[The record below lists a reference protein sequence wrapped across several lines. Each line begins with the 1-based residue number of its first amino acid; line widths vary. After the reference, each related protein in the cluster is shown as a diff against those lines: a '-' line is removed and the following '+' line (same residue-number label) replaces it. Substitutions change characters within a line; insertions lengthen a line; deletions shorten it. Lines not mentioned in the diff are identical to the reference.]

1 MWLLLGLFSAILL
14 GFYDVTKKLALQ
26 NNAVIPVLFAAT
38 LFSSILLL
46 PLPILSHFYPSK
58 MQHTWFYVPP
68 IDERTHFFIFLKA
81 LLVLASW
88 IFGYFSFKH
97 LPITIIT
104 PIEAT
109 RPLWTLIGAIII
121 FSEQLS
127 PIQWLGVIITLVSFY
142 IFSLTGKKEGLHFSH
157 NKWIWFSITASL
169 LGTGSGLYDKFLMQ
183 HFNRVAVQAYYVF
196 YQAIIM
202 GIIVLLLWYPKRKET
217 TPFKWRYSIIGIS
230 IFLSLADFLYFFAL
244 SDPHAMISLLTV
256 VRRSGVVVS
265 FSIGAILFREK
276 NITVKAICLSGVIIG
291 TLLLLLT

>member
-46 PLPILSHFYPSK
+46 PLPILSHFFPSV

-68 IDERTHFFIFLKA
+68 IDGRTHFFIFLKA

-109 RPLWTLIGAIII
+109 RPLWTLIGAIVI

-127 PIQWLGVIITLVSFY
+127 SIQWLGVIITLVSFY

-157 NKWIWFSITASL
+157 NKWIWFSIMASL
-169 LGTGSGLYDKFLMQ
+169 LGAGSGLYDKFLMQ
-183 HFNRVAVQAYYVF
+183 HFNRVAVQSYYVF

-217 TPFKWRYSIIGIS
+217 TPFQWRNAIIGIS
-230 IFLSLADFLYFFAL
+230 IFLTLADFLYFYAL
-244 SDPHAMISLLTV
+244 SDPNAMISLLTV

-276 NITVKAICLSGVIIG
+276 NIKIKAICLSGVIIG
-291 TLLLLLT
+291 TLLLLLA

>member
-38 LFSSILLL
+38 LISSILLL
-46 PLPILSHFYPSK
+46 PLPILSHFYPIE

-68 IDERTHFFIFLKA
+68 IDGRTHFFIFLKA
-81 LLVLASW
+81 LLVLSSW

-109 RPLWTLIGAIII
+109 RPLWTLIGAIAI

-127 PIQWLGVIITLVSFY
+127 PIQWVGVIVTLISFY

-157 NKWIWFSITASL
+157 NKWIWFSIMASL
-169 LGTGSGLYDKFLMQ
+169 LGAGSGLYDKFLMQ
-183 HFNRVAVQAYYVF
+183 HFNRVAVQSYYVF

-217 TPFKWRYSIIGIS
+217 TPFQWRYAIIGIS
-230 IFLSLADFLYFFAL
+230 IFLTLADFLYFFAL
-244 SDPHAMISLLTV
+244 SNPSAMISLLTV

-276 NITVKAICLSGVIIG
+276 NIVAKAICLLGVIVG
-291 TLLLLLT
+291 TFLLLLS

>member
-38 LFSSILLL
+38 LFSSVLLL
-46 PLPILSHFYPSK
+46 PLPILSHFYPSEMK
-58 MQHTWFYVPP
+58 HTWFYVPP
-68 IDERTHFFIFLKA
+68 IDARTHFFIFLKS
-81 LLVLASW
+81 LLVLSSW

-109 RPLWTLIGAIII
+109 RPLWTLIGAIVI
-121 FSEQLS
+121 FTEQLS
-127 PIQWLGVIITLVSFY
+127 PIQWVGVIITLISFY

-157 NKWIWFSITASL
+157 NKWIWFSIIASL
-169 LGTGSGLYDKFLMQ
+169 LGAGSGLYDKFLMQ
-183 HFNRVAVQAYYVF
+183 HFNRVAVQSYYVF

-217 TPFKWRYSIIGIS
+217 TPFQWRYAIIGIS
-230 IFLSLADFLYFFAL
+230 FFLTLADFLYFFAL
-244 SDPHAMISLLTV
+244 SDPNAMISLLTV

-276 NITVKAICLSGVIIG
+276 NITLKAICLSGVIVG

>member
-1 MWLLLGLFSAILL
+1 MWLLLGLFSAVLL

-38 LFSSILLL
+38 LISSVLLL
-46 PLPILSHFYPSK
+46 PLPILSYFFPSQ
-58 MQHTWFYVPP
+58 MQHTWVYVPP
-68 IDERTHFFIFLKA
+68 IDARTHFFIFLKS

-109 RPLWTLIGAIII
+109 RPLWTLIGAIVI

-127 PIQWLGVIITLVSFY
+127 PIQWIGVIITLVSFY
-142 IFSLTGKKEGLHFSH
+142 LFSITGKKEGFRFAH
-157 NKWIWFSITASL
+157 NKWIWFSIIASL
-169 LGTGSGLYDKFLMQ
+169 LGAASGLYDKFLLKQ
-183 HFNRVAVQAYYVF
+183 FNRMAVQSYYVF

-217 TPFKWRYSIIGIS
+217 TPFQWRKAIIGIS
-230 IFLSLADFLYFFAL
+230 FFLTLADFLYFFAL
-244 SDPHAMISLLTV
+244 SNPDAMISLLTV

-276 NITVKAICLSGVIIG
+276 NITVKAICLLGVIIG